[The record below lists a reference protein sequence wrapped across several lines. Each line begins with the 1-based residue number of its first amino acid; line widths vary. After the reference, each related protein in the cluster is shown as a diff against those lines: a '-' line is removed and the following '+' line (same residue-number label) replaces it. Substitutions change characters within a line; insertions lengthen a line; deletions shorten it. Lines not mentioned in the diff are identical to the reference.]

1 MAQYLAKRDD
11 QLRRAWTKRLR
22 PDLWTVDFPRPMMA
36 AITVPELDVLRLE
49 LDFLTKADLAG
60 LIWASEDR
68 VSHPLLSYEELR
80 DYRHVRLAFD
90 WVAGPGVMPLD
101 ALNGAVLTI
110 EGRDGDGG
118 ARNWYVR
125 LWNYATGAPAA
136 ARVEL
141 DFNDL
146 RAGFGLDGESV
157 FAGDID
163 RMFISVVPEAYDGS
177 DAALTARLSTS
188 VELRNFRVDGH
199 RSMMRIGDAFLP
211 EHALSMCSGYDDSYN
226 QAPERLV
233 EQWQALGYRRLVT
246 HYVGMSHFPVL
257 QHVGG
262 GRFEA
267 AGGICGSA
275 LAWHRR
281 LLRALGE
288 TGMTAILSL
297 SFELFDAYAPQDW
310 AQRDTT
316 GVRALTGWDP
326 PSTLLSPCNG
336 GAMAWLQGVAG
347 GFAALAAA
355 ETGAVQFQ
363 VGEPWWWVGP
373 SGRPCFYDAATV
385 AAWQAETGG
394 APPVMADVE
403 GVRLPQEQLWLDWLG
418 AQLAR
423 ACRDVRVAAA
433 GAAGSVPFRSH
444 LLFYAPQVLGA
455 ARPDLARANM
465 PVGWAYPEWDVLQ
478 LEDYDF
484 VVLDDQGGQRRARAA
499 VREALGY
506 PLADQHYFAG
516 FVAAAEGA
524 AREWPRIG
532 AAAEAAQLREVAEVF
547 VWAWPQVA
555 RDGFTW
561 IADGRQL
568 QEDEVEGFHD
578 VRFPLAVGFDAVG
591 GPEFATQVAELA
603 SGHEQR
609 NLLWAQARLRYDAGL
624 GVRSEADLEKVVGF
638 FRARRGQAFAFRFRD
653 PMDWS
658 SAEIASD
665 IGPRDQLLGT
675 GDGLVTRFPLVKR
688 YGAPEM
694 EEVRRIT
701 RPVAGSVRVS
711 VAGQEVTAGWTLED
725 GGMVQF
731 EVPPAAQAEVC
742 AGYLFDVPV
751 RFASDRL
758 DVSVSGV
765 RSGEIQSIPLVEVR
779 E

>member
-1 MAQYLAKRDD
+1 MAQYLAKRED
-11 QLRRAWTKRLR
+11 QLRRVWTKRLR

-36 AITVPELDVLRLE
+36 AITVPALDVLRLD
-49 LDFLTKADLAG
+49 LDFLTRADLAG
-60 LIWASEDR
+60 LIWASEDQL
-68 VSHPLLSYEELR
+68 SHPLLGYETLR

-90 WVAGPGVMPLD
+90 WVASAGVMPLN
-101 ALNGAVLTI
+101 ALNGPVLTI
-110 EGRDGDGG
+110 EGRDDAGV
-118 ARNWYVR
+118 ARSWYVR
-125 LWNYATGAPAA
+125 LWNYATGGPASA
-136 ARVEL
+136 HVEL
-141 DFNDL
+141 DFNEL
-146 RAGFGLDGESV
+146 RAGFGLDGEPV

-163 RMFISVVPEAYDGS
+163 RMFISVVPEGYDGS
-177 DAALTARLSTS
+177 AAALAAPVSAS

-226 QAPERLV
+226 QAPARLV
-233 EQWQALGYRRLVT
+233 AQWQALGYRRLVT
-246 HYVGMSHFPVL
+246 HYVGMSHFPAL
-257 QHVGG
+257 QHVGD

-267 AGGICGSA
+267 AGGVCGSA
-275 LAWHRR
+275 LAWHRQ
-281 LLRALGE
+281 LLRALAE
-288 TGMTAILSL
+288 AGMTAILSL
-297 SFELFDAYAPQDW
+297 SFELFDAYAPEGW

-316 GVRALTGWDP
+316 GARALTGWEP
-326 PSTLLSPCNG
+326 PSTLLSPCNAA
-336 GAMAWLQGVAG
+336 AMAWLQGIAG
-347 GFAALAAA
+347 EFAALAAQ

-385 AAWQAETGG
+385 AAWQAENT
-394 APPVMADVE
+394 APPLMTDVE
-403 GVRLPQEQLWLDWLG
+403 GVRTAPERAWLDWLG
-418 AQLAR
+418 ARLAQ
-423 ACRDVRVAAA
+423 ACDNVRAAA
-433 GAAGSVPFRSH
+433 ATAAGGAEFQSH
-444 LLFYAPQVLGA
+444 LLFYAPQVLAA
-455 ARPDLARANM
+455 ARPDLVRANM
-465 PVGWAYPEWDVLQ
+465 PVGWAYPAWDVLQ

-506 PLADQHYFAG
+506 PVADQHYFSG
-516 FVAAAEGA
+516 FVADSGRAAT
-524 AREWPRIG
+524 EWPRIG
-532 AAAEAAQLREVAEVF
+532 AAAAAAQLRGVAEVF

-624 GVRSEADLEKVVGF
+624 GVRSEEDLAQVVGF

-658 SAEIASD
+658 SSGVGAD
-665 IGPRDQLLGT
+665 VGPGDQLLGV

-688 YGAPEM
+688 YGAPGM

-701 RPVAGSVRVS
+701 RPVAGSVRVA
-711 VAGQEVTAGWTLED
+711 VGGAEAAAGWALED
-725 GGMVQF
+725 GGIVQF
-731 EVPPAAQAEVC
+731 DDPPAVGAEVR
-742 AGYLFDVPV
+742 AGFLFDVPV

-765 RSGEIQSIPLVEVR
+765 RSGEIQSVPLVEVR